1 MKSISYI
8 YIRVPFAAG
17 MMPLFTSMGKDC
29 EVYETFTVVS
39 GWFGFFASNRLHLVN
54 MDLFLLFKAGESSAL
69 VHCWSKAVI
78 YNMQTKKNKKTV
90 GWAW

>member
-29 EVYETFTVVS
+29 EVYETV
-39 GWFGFFASNRLHLVN
+39 FFASNRLHLVN